1 MEKREAE
8 KIKTKILHLLR
19 DELDDET
26 IKVYQMYARGLFTS
40 EEAKDTILNHI
51 REERE
56 IKKYREEAYCRLCN
70 ETA

>member
-19 DELDDET
+19 DELDDDT

-40 EEAKDTILNHI
+40 EEAKEAILNHI
-51 REERE
+51 REEHE
-56 IKKYREEAYCRLCN
+56 IKKYREEAYYRLCN